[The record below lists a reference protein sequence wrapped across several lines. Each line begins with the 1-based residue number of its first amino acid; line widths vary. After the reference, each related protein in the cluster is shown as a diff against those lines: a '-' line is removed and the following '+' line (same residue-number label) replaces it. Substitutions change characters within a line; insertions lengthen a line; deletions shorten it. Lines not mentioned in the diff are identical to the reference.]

1 MRIQFIHAAFL
12 LLLAIPEALT
22 AQPQRPP
29 PTDPAPQTSP
39 RKKRLLA
46 IGDAQTYGFQHESV
60 SHALAVIERLGR
72 DSGIYDTTIRTDA
85 QLLTKHPVILANG
98 KSRNIKNLNDFDAVF
113 FYTAG
118 NPVVSDQQKADFL
131 SFIKEDGKGFIGGHS
146 ATTTFY
152 EWPEFGAMIGGY
164 FDDHPWGVF
173 DAPVIV
179 EDPNFPAMK
188 AFPRSFT
195 LRDEIY
201 QLKAP
206 YSRDKVRVLARLD
219 ASKLDLKNPRVHR
232 SDKDFPV
239 AWAAQVG
246 KGRVFNSSIGHPDAS
261 WDRPD
266 VQTMWLEAIK
276 WAMGLTNADV
286 TPRPL
291 RASLPAAPVPATT
304 AAVKERF
311 ADEIELYLK
320 EDQTNLPPQN
330 GILFI
335 GSSIFRR
342 WTNLKAQMAPLP
354 VFNRAFGGSQTP
366 EILHYMDKIVLP
378 YSPKMI
384 VYYCGS
390 NDIGAGR
397 SAEQIADGFR
407 QFVARVQ
414 QQSPTTRIFYVSINR
429 APQKQNKWDV
439 VDAANASVK
448 AFCSQD
454 QRLEYID
461 VNPALFDAAGQA
473 RLDLYLPD
481 KLHFKEPAYN
491 DFTAI
496 IKPVIEKAWQ
506 ELQRP

>member
-1 MRIQFIHAAFL
+1 MRVQLKHSAFL

-29 PTDPAPQTSP
+29 PSDPSPQISP

-72 DSGIYDTTIRTDA
+72 DSGIYETTIRTDA
-85 QLLTKHPVILANG
+85 QILTKHPVILPNG

-118 NPVVSDQQKADFL
+118 NPVMSDQQKADFL

-173 DAPVIV
+173 DAPVVV

-232 SDKDFPV
+232 TDKDFPV

-286 TPRPL
+286 TPRPIH
-291 RASLPAAPVPATT
+291 ATPST
-304 AAVKERF
+304 A
-311 ADEIELYLK
+311 
-320 EDQTNLPPQN
+320 
-330 GILFI
+330 
-335 GSSIFRR
+335 
-342 WTNLKAQMAPLP
+342 
-354 VFNRAFGGSQTP
+354 
-366 EILHYMDKIVLP
+366 
-378 YSPKMI
+378 
-384 VYYCGS
+384 
-390 NDIGAGR
+390 
-397 SAEQIADGFR
+397 
-407 QFVARVQ
+407 
-414 QQSPTTRIFYVSINR
+414 INR
-429 APQKQNKWDV
+429 K
-439 VDAANASVK
+439 
-448 AFCSQD
+448 
-454 QRLEYID
+454 
-461 VNPALFDAAGQA
+461 
-473 RLDLYLPD
+473 
-481 KLHFKEPAYN
+481 
-491 DFTAI
+491 
-496 IKPVIEKAWQ
+496 
-506 ELQRP
+506 